1 MSLTEKSRSSDESQR
16 YGRLRQYGF
25 AVEGIRPNGV
35 YQPALAVGSMV
46 YSAGQVSRNGSSVLR
61 ANSSRTN
68 GLEEMKEAAR
78 LAAARA
84 VAAISGV
91 VDLDDINQIVSVTG
105 YIACSIDFVGHSA
118 VMDSASELLLA
129 IFGPA
134 AGRHVR
140 TAVGVVSL
148 PAGGLVEV
156 QITANLSPR
165 A

>member
-1 MSLTEKSRSSDESQR
+1 MSLPKQSRSCDESER

-25 AVEGIRPNGV
+25 ATDDVRPNGV

-46 YSAGQVSRNGSSVLR
+46 YSAGQVSRNGSTVLC

-68 GLEEMKEAAR
+68 GLEEMQDAAR
-78 LAAARA
+78 AAAARA
-84 VAAISGV
+84 VAAMSSV
-91 VDLDDINQIVSVTG
+91 VDLDDITQVVSVTG
-105 YIACSIDFVGHSA
+105 YIACAADFAGHST
-118 VMDSASELLLA
+118 VMDSASQLLLGV
-129 IFGPA
+129 FGPT

-140 TAVGVVSL
+140 TAVGVASL

-156 QITANLSPR
+156 QITASLDQR